1 MEMEWV
7 NIIISGACAILGAL
21 GGSVVTSLI
30 FYKPTKRTKDAEADK
45 AESAVEDDEVKR
57 WKDIADQLQDQQT
70 LLNSHIDAKNKHI
83 DKLYDVQHALE
94 DRLRVM
100 TSNYNST
107 LLFVDY
113 IKHNYCIRRPCGL
126 GRIPEDVPS
135 IDDIEKELEKKG
147 LILHGST
154 TEQNDPPNAG

>member
-1 MEMEWV
+1 MEIEWI

-21 GGSVVTSLI
+21 GGSVITSLI

-70 LLNSHIDAKNKHI
+70 LLHSHIDAKNEHI

-94 DRLRVM
+94 NELRLM
-100 TSNYNST
+100 TNKYNSA

-113 IKHNYCIRRPCGL
+113 IKHNYCIRRPCEL
-126 GRIPEDVPS
+126 GRMPEDVPS
-135 IDDIEKELEKKG
+135 IDDIEKELLKKG
-147 LILHGST
+147 LILPVSIA
-154 TEQNDPPNAG
+154 EQNDPTNAG